1 MIDKIQ
7 HLAIPPV
14 FRLHLVDS
22 LFVTFFSYTQIK
34 WLPFI
39 YDTYWTF
46 ISFLF
51 LFRLYGIYA
60 KKTHKQ
66 IEVELSDIMVVACD
80 KWLFVFCVCFD
91 KDIVCLRALPCLI
104 RWQFRVYFVESKQ
117 SNQNESQPWNNKK
130 STCTPTKAKTNLC
143 R

>member
-80 KWLFVFCVCFD
+80 KWLFVLCVCFD
-91 KDIVCLRALPCLI
+91 KDIVFTRITLPDPVTI
-104 RWQFRVYFVESKQ
+104 SRVFRGIQTEQPKRKPTMKQ
-117 SNQNESQPWNNKK
+117 QK